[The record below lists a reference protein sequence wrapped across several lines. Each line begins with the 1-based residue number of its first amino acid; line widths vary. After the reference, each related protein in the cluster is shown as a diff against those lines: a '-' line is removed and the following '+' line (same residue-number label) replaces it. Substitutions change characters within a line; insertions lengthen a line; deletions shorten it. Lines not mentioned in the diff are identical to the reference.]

1 MPDTTAVG
9 NPTDPTVF
17 NLAQIAALPV
27 DSTALVTATEAD
39 QVLSQVLK
47 ALSKG
52 WPAAVPDELL
62 PY

>member
-47 ALSKG
+47 VLRKG
-52 WPAAVPDELL
+52 LPAAVPDELL